1 MYIEFNDN
9 VQFWGSNIPNEIKK
23 VIESANESV
32 CNSFDNDTQRQVY
45 LLGVENTLSVLKQIL
60 DEGVRRDSI
69 TFYYPKAETTEE
81 MSVEEINE
89 WLNTLPY

>member
-1 MYIEFNDN
+1 MDITNDD
-9 VQFWGSNIPNEIKK
+9 VQFWGSNIPNEVKQI
-23 VIESANESV
+23 IESSNESV
-32 CNSFDNDTQRQVY
+32 CNSFDNDTQRQAY

-89 WLNTLPY
+89 WLNTLLY